1 MRLAFFADLHAN
13 REAFEACLKR
23 LRKVGFDRAVVLGDL
38 VGYGADPSWTVDTVQ
53 RLVDDGGVAVLGN
66 HDEAALRGGTEHM
79 HAEARAAIEWTHRQL
94 DDAQRAFLAGLPL
107 AVEDEDRLYVH
118 ANAWAPANW
127 GYITNARAATQ
138 SLAATRQRLTFCGH
152 MHEPA
157 LYHTRPGGLDAGHFT
172 PRSDFPIPL
181 APTLRWLA
189 IPGSVGQPR
198 DGNPAAC
205 CGWMDT
211 ERNTLTCLR
220 VPYDHEAASA
230 HILRAGL
237 PPAFAARLGEGR

>member
-1 MRLAFFADLHAN
+1 MIGDVQGCDDALGRLLAALDFSPSRDT
-13 REAFEACLKR
+13 
-23 LRKVGFDRAVVLGDL
+23 VVVLGDL
-38 VGYGADPSWTVDTVQ
+38 VNRGPRSLDTL
-53 RLVDDGGVAVLGN
+53 RFIKGLGGHAHTVLGN
-66 HDEAALRGGTEHM
+66 HDQAALRGPTEHM
-79 HAEARAAIEWTHRQL
+79 HAEARAAIEWTHHQL
-94 DDAQRAFLAGLPL
+94 DDAQRAFLAQLPL
-107 AVEDEDRLYVH
+107 TVEDEDRLYVH

-138 SLAATRQRLTFCGH
+138 SLAATRQRITFCGH

-172 PRSDFPIPL
+172 PRTDFPIPL

-211 ERNTLTCLR
+211 ERNSLTCLR

-230 HILRAGL
+230 RILRAGL
-237 PPAFAARLGEGR
+237 PPGFASRLGEGR